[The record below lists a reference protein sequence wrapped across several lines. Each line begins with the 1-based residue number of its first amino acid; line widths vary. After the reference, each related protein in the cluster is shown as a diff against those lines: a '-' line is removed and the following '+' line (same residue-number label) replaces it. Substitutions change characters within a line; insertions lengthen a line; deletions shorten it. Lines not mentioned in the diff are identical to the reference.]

1 MYRKIVLAYDG
12 SEIGQQAL
20 LGCKEIAE
28 LAQAELYLIAVVAP
42 PVEFASGEGT
52 FSTAGYE
59 ESERR
64 RFREV
69 LEDGLKRLGALGR
82 PATGEVGYGDTIV
95 EISDYAARVGADL
108 IVVGH
113 KHREGWVNRW
123 WRRSV
128 SKSLIEHAPCN
139 VLIVITR

>member
-1 MYRKIVLAYDG
+1 MVKKIVLAYDG
-12 SEIGQQAL
+12 SEIGQNAL

-28 LAQAELYLIAVVAP
+28 LTHSEMFLIAVVP
-42 PVEFASGEGT
+42 PPMEMASGEGT
-52 FSTAGYE
+52 FSTARYE
-59 ESERR
+59 EAERN

-69 LEDGLKRLGALGR
+69 LDDGLRRLSALGVT
-82 PATGEVGYGDTIV
+82 ATGEVGYGDTIV
-95 EISDYAARVGADL
+95 EISNYASRVGADL

-128 SKSLIEHAPCN
+128 SKSLIELAPCN
-139 VLIVITR
+139 VLIVITP

>member
-12 SEIGQQAL
+12 SEMGQQAL

-28 LAQAELYLIAVVAP
+28 LAQSELYLIAVVP
-42 PVEFASGEGT
+42 PAIELASGEGT
-52 FSTAGYE
+52 FSTADYE

-69 LEDGLKRLGALGR
+69 LDDGLKRLGALGR
-82 PATGEVGYGDTIV
+82 SATGEVGYGDTIV
-95 EISDYAARVGADL
+95 EISEYAARVGADL

-128 SKSLIEHAPCN
+128 SKSLIEHAPCS